1 MKWFNILKSRAG
13 KLTLNTQSAV
23 VLALGVGVLTVSV
36 VHNIA
41 SSVPTKNELTA
52 RSLSSISN
60 EYNYGGLRQ
69 TKEGLSSMNMAN
81 LSGGLDGIASAE
93 ERARIEAGRTG
104 NGQFGLDA
112 ADNMGRNV
120 SSAMSGPAAE
130 MSDTEGLG
138 MGKNAVVMQNNASG
152 SSTANMPQVA
162 PGTVAQQ
169 GQNARNARGATN
181 QLAPASARTS
191 GGSGVSNSGF
201 GGSSSSG
208 ANRSV
213 SSSYSGSSARGEG
226 YRLSGTM
233 PGGTN
238 PVSMRGEGGR
248 NSSGFGAGRNAS
260 VGQSGRFKSTG
271 NDLRDISRQSAKIAA
286 NAHRSSNSGI
296 EPFLAKNTTTNGLD
310 MKGVEGDTSSSP
322 SFKTAT
328 IPSKGNRK
336 SYDNGDPIVDTGN
349 LEDREAQRSQDRDDL
364 VKKILLLLAATPAV
378 LWAATKILDAADKLI
393 KKGGWF
399 AVAGVALY
407 VVGYALLAAL
417 FSQAL
422 NLVWKTSQF
431 VKDYGSTI
439 DFKDWKD
446 WSLIGFGYLA
456 STAVTAAVVL
466 AAIPKTRETVIK
478 KFGNKTKE
486 LGGKFLNE
494 FGKTAIGVGI
504 KQGGQWL
511 LGQLHK

>member
-1 MKWFNILKSRAG
+1 MKWFSFLKSRTG
-13 KLTLNTQSAV
+13 KLTLNVQSAF
-23 VLALGVGVLTVSV
+23 VLAAGVGILGVSLA
-36 VHNIA
+36 HNLA
-41 SSVPTKNELTA
+41 EQTSKQELAA

-60 EYNYGGLRQ
+60 AYNYGGLRQ

-93 ERARIEAGRTG
+93 ERARFEAARTG

-120 SSAMSGPAAE
+120 ASAMSGSAAE

-169 GQNARNARGATN
+169 GQNARNARGASNT
-181 QLAPASARTS
+181 LAPASARTS

-208 ANRSV
+208 ANRSG

-226 YRLSGTM
+226 YRLSGAM

-271 NDLRDISRQSAKIAA
+271 NDLKDISRQSAKIAA
-286 NAHRSSNSGI
+286 NSHRSTTGGA
-296 EPFLAKNTTTNGLD
+296 EPFLAAGRVTAGMSFDNSVEETTTGSSDLE
-310 MKGVEGDTSSSP
+310 MKNLPKQQQALQTWQE
-322 SFKTAT
+322 KTDLTEEQRA
-328 IPSKGNRK
+328 K
-336 SYDNGDPIVDTGN
+336 
-349 LEDREAQRSQDRDDL
+349 DRNT
-364 VKKILLLLAATPAV
+364 LL
-378 LWAATKILDAADKLI
+378 W
-393 KKGGWF
+393 WM
-399 AVAGVALY
+399 AGVLGSLVL
-407 VVGYALLAAL
+407 VVPLACWFMGAAKTPWTSWMAAIGYALLVCVAL
-417 FSQAL
+417 AITHMLRVAWLFRKTWDAPTLPTICDVFGAMGYAL
-422 NLVWKTSQF
+422 
-431 VKDYGSTI
+431 
-439 DFKDWKD
+439 
-446 WSLIGFGYLA
+446 
-456 STAVTAAVVL
+456 VTL
-466 AAIPKTRETVIK
+466 AAIPGTRSIITENIGKVW
-478 KFGNKTKE
+478 
-486 LGGKFLNE
+486 KFLLQQGISLGSS
-494 FGKTAIGVGI
+494 FG
-504 KQGGQWL
+504 
-511 LGQLHK
+511 LGKLQQTIFSKK